1 MVTLPHKKVQKVKV
15 QEWSRSTRK
24 PSQNKCIG
32 VNQTLTLEVT
42 AERRGN
48 IANHFRELH
57 ILVLKIIIA
66 NHFEELQIFVLKIG
80 NWNYCS
86 HVFESRGKMDKVGIA
101 IMNVRP
107 NRLEGGNLDFAA
119 ALLELVSLKSATKHS
134 AVNQFCRLCYG

>member
-1 MVTLPHKKVQKVKV
+1 MKV

-42 AERRGN
+42 VEKRGN
-48 IANHFRELH
+48 IANHFRELL

-86 HVFESRGKMDKVGIA
+86 HLFESRGKMDKVGIE
-101 IMNVRP
+101 ILNVRP
-107 NRLEGGNLDFAA
+107 NRLGGGNLDFAA
-119 ALLELVSLKSATKHS
+119 AFFRACLFKICNKACCNKSILP
-134 AVNQFCRLCYG
+134 AVFR

>member
-1 MVTLPHKKVQKVKV
+1 MAGFQ
-15 QEWSRSTRK
+15 STRK

-42 AERRGN
+42 VERRGN

-86 HVFESRGKMDKVGIA
+86 HVFESRGKMDKVGIE
-101 IMNVRP
+101 ILNVRP
-107 NRLEGGNLDFAA
+107 NWLGGGNLDFAA

-134 AVNQFCRLCYG
+134 AVNQFCRLCFGESGSGPPFSHYLGC